1 MRDPWTPIV
10 SERLAALELPDDE
23 RNEVIEEVAAHLRE
37 CADEIEATGVAD
49 ETDVADRVL
58 AQVSDWPRLAS
69 QIRRAKELRMSA
81 TGVDLAYGRSSV
93 ASHRRLLASVVTI
106 TVLGGAAS
114 GFVTSWLTPVRYRS
128 QAVIQVTPPQVSNE
142 YVRTASTAPLDVRL
156 RAITQT
162 VLSRTRLEAILTE
175 LNLYSAERVS
185 QPMQE
190 VVEEFRRNVSI
201 RPEAPAGQEATTDT
215 FTVSYTGADPL
226 SVMKVTERL
235 ASLMKAQSMREAE
248 TRAQGTTAFLESE
261 AEDVGRRLQE
271 HQARIA
277 ASHAPADRKS
287 QMETQVLESTYVKL
301 LTDMQ
306 SARMQV
312 NLATRQIGE
321 QLTLIDA
328 ARLPQLPVGPTRWQ
342 FIGFGALAGLSV
354 GVLIALG
361 VAIGRLWSSKRPQP
375 LPQTA

>member
-1 MRDPWTPIV
+1 
-10 SERLAALELPDDE
+10 
-23 RNEVIEEVAAHLRE
+23 
-37 CADEIEATGVAD
+37 
-49 ETDVADRVL
+49 
-58 AQVSDWPRLAS
+58 
-69 QIRRAKELRMSA
+69 
-81 TGVDLAYGRSSV
+81 
-93 ASHRRLLASVVTI
+93 LASVVTI
-106 TVLGGAAS
+106 TVLGGAAA

-142 YVRTASTAPLDVRL
+142 YVRMAAPRPLDVRIS
-156 RAITQT
+156 AIEQV
-162 VLSRTRLEAILTE
+162 VLSRTKLEWMINE
-175 LNLYSAERVS
+175 FNLYSTERAS
-185 QPMQE
+185 QTMQE

-201 RPEAPAGQEATTDT
+201 DTEAPDGEKTGADT
-215 FTVSYTGADPL
+215 VTVSYTGADPM

-235 ASLMKAQSMREAE
+235 TGLIKVQSMKEAE
-248 TRAQGTTAFLESE
+248 ARAQGTTTFLESE

-306 SARMQV
+306 SARMQA
-312 NLATRQIGE
+312 NLASRQIGE
-321 QLTLIDA
+321 QFTLIDA
-328 ARLPQLPVGPTRWQ
+328 ARLPQLPIGPTRAQ

-354 GVLIALG
+354 GVLVALG

-375 LPQTA
+375 LTQTA